1 MEGVGLTDVSVD
13 YRLTGSGWS
22 SCTID
27 IYGQTC
33 VLTASYLSDPLR
45 ELVSAMNHM
54 LSGGKEA
61 RFSFDEEPGEYR
73 WILNSILGGGLAL
86 KILEFPQLWG
96 DKSDAEGRIVLE
108 ATCQVRVFAEA
119 VLVSLNCLLE
129 EHGLKGYKETWSNA
143 EFPVDDYRVLCSK
156 LGSIPLT
163 VTRKA

>member
-1 MEGVGLTDVSVD
+1 VDLTDVSVD

-33 VLTASYLSDPLR
+33 VVTASYLSDALR
-45 ELVSAMNHM
+45 ELVSAMNHL

-86 KILEFPQLWG
+86 KILAFPQLWG
-96 DKSDAEGRIVLE
+96 DKPDTEGRIVLD
-108 ATCQVRVFAEA
+108 ATCQMRVFAEA
-119 VLVSLNCLLE
+119 VMVSLNRLLE
-129 EHGLKGYKETWSNA
+129 EHGLKGYREKWVEA
-143 EFPVDDYRVLCSK
+143 EFPVEDYRILCSN
-156 LGSIPLT
+156 LGSIPAS
-163 VTRKA
+163 VIRKA